1 MDGWARG
8 FGVQA
13 QGCAGSLVRTVAA
26 VRTGEKATAT
36 MLHTDAA
43 ASPRLSRRYSTCR
56 SAARPPRRAA
66 AASALQTAHT
76 NGSADSAPA
85 TPMELCTMRCGLY
98 VASAAT
104 AQAAHA
110 ADVAPPAV
118 RKAAPSRWSA
128 EASRSATAVSGRS
141 CRPRLAAP
149 QRGTMW
155 DTACGTACDAPNT
168 ARGRLTRPE
177 ACTAKIGSMECSG
190 GQPLRRVVLACWFLT
205 TPHAR
210 ELVQGCAERDKKRTW
225 HDVLGTTVAPRVRL
239 SGINFSRVSA
249 VGPCAHH
256 IEKEGK
262 MTIGRTMVLIF
273 L

>member
-56 SAARPPRRAA
+56 SAARPSRRAA
-66 AASALQTAHT
+66 AASVLQTAHT

-98 VASAAT
+98 VASEAT

-141 CRPRLAAP
+141 CRARAP

-155 DTACGTACDAPNT
+155 DTACGTACDVPNT

-177 ACTAKIGSMECSG
+177 ACRAKQIGSIGEAATDSDG
-190 GQPLRRVVLACWFLT
+190 APCWHLGYFAT
-205 TPHAR
+205 SFHA
-210 ELVQGCAERDKKRTW
+210 G
-225 HDVLGTTVAPRVRL
+225 
-239 SGINFSRVSA
+239 
-249 VGPCAHH
+249 
-256 IEKEGK
+256 
-262 MTIGRTMVLIF
+262 M
-273 L
+273 

>member
-1 MDGWARG
+1 MGEQRRSGEERWVDDLIRGAGLRGRWVDGWARG

-177 ACTAKIGSMECSG
+177 ACTAKIGSMEERGVLSVG
-190 GQPLRRVVLACWFLT
+190 SLRRVVLACWFQ
-205 TPHAR
+205 PHAR
-210 ELVQGCAERDKKRTW
+210 EVFKGARRGTKNE
-225 HDVLGTTVAPRVRL
+225 HGTTYWAPQWHQEF
-239 SGINFSRVSA
+239 GCQ
-249 VGPCAHH
+249 G
-256 IEKEGK
+256 
-262 MTIGRTMVLIF
+262 LISQE
-273 L
+273 

>member
-56 SAARPPRRAA
+56 SAARPSRRAA

-98 VASAAT
+98 VASEAT

-128 EASRSATAVSGRS
+128 EASRSSTAVSGRS

-149 QRGTMW
+149 QRGTMC
-155 DTACGTACDAPNT
+155 DRACGTACDAPNT

-177 ACTAKIGSMECSG
+177 ACRAKQIGSIGERDGTHGRSVLLASRLVCYHPHTPAG
-190 GQPLRRVVLACWFLT
+190 VV
-205 TPHAR
+205 R
-210 ELVQGCAERDKKRTW
+210 GCAERDKKWTRQ
-225 HDVLGTTVAPRVRL
+225 
-239 SGINFSRVSA
+239 
-249 VGPCAHH
+249 
-256 IEKEGK
+256 
-262 MTIGRTMVLIF
+262 
-273 L
+273 